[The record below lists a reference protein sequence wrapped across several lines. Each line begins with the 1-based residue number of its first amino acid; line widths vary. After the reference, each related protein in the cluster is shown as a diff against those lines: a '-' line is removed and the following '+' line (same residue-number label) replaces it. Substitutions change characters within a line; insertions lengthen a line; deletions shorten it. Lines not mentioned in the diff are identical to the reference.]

1 MPSQLFSPSPARP
14 AATLSRRLARW
25 GAAALL
31 AGAVIA
37 PAMAQ
42 TTTLK
47 IIPSSN
53 ITVLDPIWTT
63 AYVTRNFGYMVYD
76 TLFATDLEGH
86 IKPADGRQVEGV
98 AATTGPGPS
107 RCATGLEFHDGKP
120 VTSEDVVAS
129 HQALGQPRHL
139 RRAAR
144 QGDRA
149 LATRPTPGPS
159 PSC

>member
-1 MPSQLFSPSPARP
+1 MQPQPFSPSPVRP
-14 AATLSRRLARW
+14 AGTLSRRLARW

-76 TLFATDLEGH
+76 TLFATDLEGQGQA
-86 IKPADGRQVEGV
+86 ADGRQVERV
-98 AATTGPGPS
+98 ARQQDLDLHA
-107 RCATGLEFHDGKP
+107 A
-120 VTSEDVVAS
+120 
-129 HQALGQPRHL
+129 
-139 RRAAR
+139 RRA
-144 QGDRA
+144 GV
-149 LATRPTPGPS
+149 S
-159 PSC
+159 